1 MYVDKKSKEELKQ
14 FFQAVLSLK
23 DNKECYAFF
32 HDVLSLNEIERFAQR
47 FKVARMLREGFT
59 FAEIQEEI
67 KASTTTISRVKYC
80 LNCGGF
86 HNILERFPTPEG

>member
-23 DNKECYAFF
+23 DNIECYAFF
-32 HDVLSLNEIERFAQR
+32 NDLLSLNEIERYAQR
-47 FKVARMLREGFT
+47 FEVARMLREGFT
-59 FAEIQEEI
+59 FAEIQ
-67 KASTTTISRVKYC
+67 KATNASTTTISRVKYS

-86 HNILERFPTPEG
+86 HNILERLHKPEG